1 MEKKLNL
8 IVFMRE
14 YPAGMAGTKRI
25 QNFLD
30 YLVEND
36 ININV
41 IAFRGQIKQQASEGI
56 YKSIPYISV
65 GSGVKMEFSQFH
77 RIIGYYIKGLVAV

>member
-14 YPAGMAGTKRI
+14 YPSGMAGTKRI

-30 YLVEND
+30 YPLPL
-36 ININV
+36 
-41 IAFRGQIKQQASEGI
+41 ASN
-56 YKSIPYISV
+56 
-65 GSGVKMEFSQFH
+65 
-77 RIIGYYIKGLVAV
+77 